1 MTRSRQSR
9 ARSVSPGII
18 ADTGDSDEFTM
29 TMHATPPLRIR
40 RAPS

>member
-9 ARSVSPGII
+9 ARPAFPEII
-18 ADTGDSDEFTM
+18 ADTGDIVELTI
-29 TMHATPPLRIR
+29 TMHAASPLRIR